1 MNKIKI
7 LAPHE
12 AQKIAAGEVVERPAN
27 IVKELIENSLDADAG
42 HVALY
47 FEQAGK
53 TLIRIVDDGCGMSPE
68 DARLC
73 FVAHAT
79 SKIEKLDDL
88 ATLNSFGFRGE
99 ALASIAAVSKVT
111 LITRLHDHD
120 LGTKLVYHAGVLV
133 HEEAVACAAGTE
145 FLIEDLFFNIP
156 ARKKFLKRDET
167 EWNHLLN
174 LVQAFCLSN
183 LLVSFKMFHDG
194 RLVLNAP
201 AVKTLH
207 DRASQ
212 LWDYNFSQNLI
223 ELASVPAHKQDSWF
237 SLRGVITGQHFWRY
251 GRTQQF
257 FFVNGRWVKDH
268 DLSKALL
275 KGYQNV
281 LPPGRFPAAFIF
293 VDVEQ
298 EFVDINVH
306 PKKEEVRFTK
316 PVTVHMRLQEL
327 VKNTLE
333 QSVSKRLQSVPTL
346 MPAEPAQ
353 FVSMLS
359 TKPREYYEQ
368 AESKPLPTPW
378 QSSSTASFVHDFA
391 AQNVQA
397 QPAIQEQEFES
408 ALPVCQQEPEYTH
421 VAQPVVPFELSAKLI
436 GQLFKTYLVLD
447 REEELVIIDQ
457 HAAHERILYEH
468 YLKNFEQKEGVALL
482 FPELVQLPDDLLK
495 LVVAEREFFLQ
506 QGIEL
511 EQFGKNEIALKS
523 SPPGIQN
530 HSLREL
536 VLEIASFIQEHERLD
551 RDVFRKKLNE
561 HTHGQMAC
569 KAAVK
574 AGDELSEEQM
584 KQLVSSLKK
593 TNNRFICVHGRPTTW
608 TLSKH
613 DLEKHFRR
621 C

>member
-27 IVKELIENSLDADAG
+27 IVKELIENSLDAG
-42 HVALY
+42 SQHLALY
-47 FEQAGK
+47 FEESGK
-53 TLIRIVDDGCGMSPE
+53 KLIRIVDDGCGMSPD

-88 ATLNSFGFRGE
+88 ATIVSFGFRGE
-99 ALASIAAVSKVT
+99 ALASIGAVSKVT
-111 LITRLHDHD
+111 LTTRLHDHE
-120 LGTKLVYHAGVLV
+120 LGIKLVYKAGVLE
-133 HEEAVACAAGTE
+133 HEEVLPCSAGTE
-145 FLIEDLFFNIP
+145 FLIEDLFFNMP

-174 LVQAFCLSN
+174 LIQAFCLSTMS
-183 LLVSFKMFHDG
+183 VSFKAFHDG
-194 RLVLNAP
+194 KLVLNAP

-223 ELASVPAHKQDSWF
+223 ELAEHKDASWF
-237 SLRGVITGQHFWRY
+237 AVRGIISDQHFWRY

-275 KGYQNV
+275 KGYQNI

-293 VDVEQ
+293 IDVEPAC
-298 EFVDINVH
+298 VDINVH
-306 PKKEEVRFTK
+306 PKKEEVRFAK
-316 PVTVHMRLQEL
+316 PVTVYSCVQEL
-327 VKNTLE
+327 VRQTLGNRVSQRLTSHVVPAHIINETVELHDKNQK
-333 QSVSKRLQSVPTL
+333 QSFNNVPL
-346 MPAEPAQ
+346 PWQRPAPAPSFKHDFLPQPFFSEIVMPKEEPAE
-353 FVSMLS
+353 
-359 TKPREYYEQ
+359 KNEQ
-368 AESKPLPTPW
+368 R
-378 QSSSTASFVHDFA
+378 QVFA
-391 AQNVQA
+391 A
-397 QPAIQEQEFES
+397 P
-408 ALPVCQQEPEYTH
+408 EPGHTH
-421 VAQPVVPFELSAKLI
+421 VAEPVASYEPHAALV
-436 GQLFKTYLVLD
+436 GQLFKTYIVLD
-447 REEELVIIDQ
+447 RDDELIIIDQ
-457 HAAHERILYEH
+457 HAAHERILYEC
-468 YLKNFEQKEGVALL
+468 YLKNFERKDGVTLL
-482 FPELVQLPDDLLK
+482 FPELVNLPDHLLK
-495 LVVAEREFFLQ
+495 LIVAERDFFAQ
-506 QGIEL
+506 QGIEF
-511 EQFGKNEIALKS
+511 EQFGKNDIAIKTS
-523 SPPGIQN
+523 SPGIQN

-536 VLEIASFIQEHERLD
+536 MLDVASFIQDHEHLD
-551 RDVFRKKLNE
+551 RTLFRKKLNE
-561 HTHGQMAC
+561 HVHSHMAC

-574 AGDELSEEQM
+574 AGDELTEEQM
-584 KQLVSSLKK
+584 KQLVADLKK

-608 TLSKH
+608 TLSKR